1 MKNFKSFSP
10 KVDEKRR
17 LVLTRFYTGVKDS
30 NLFCYQITRIT
41 KNGSIDKRFKP
52 LYAYGTDEFDSVKE
66 FQHSGTGEKVKVFR
80 KPFKSVFGVREKN
93 NPSTIWKSTIKR

>member
-30 NLFCYQITRIT
+30 NSFCYQINKIT
-41 KNGSIDKRFKP
+41 KVGTLDKKFKP
-52 LYAYGTDEFDSVKE
+52 LYAFGTDDFNSVKS
-66 FQHSGTGEKVKVFR
+66 FSHSGNGQPVKVFR
-80 KPFKSVFGVREKN
+80 KPFKSVFGVEKKN
-93 NPSTIWKSTIKR
+93 DPVSVWRKI

>member
-30 NLFCYQITRIT
+30 NSFCYQITKIT
-41 KNGSIDKRFKP
+41 KVGTLDKKFKP
-52 LYAYGTDEFDSVKE
+52 LYAFGTDDFNSVKS
-66 FQHSGTGEKVKVFR
+66 FSHSGNGQTVKVFR
-80 KPFKSVFGVREKN
+80 KPFKSVFGVEKKN
-93 NPSTIWKSTIKR
+93 DPVSVWRKI

>member
-30 NLFCYQITRIT
+30 NSFCYQITKIT
-41 KNGSIDKRFKP
+41 KVGTLDKKFKP
-52 LYAYGTDEFDSVKE
+52 LYAFGTDDFNSVKL
-66 FQHSGTGEKVKVFR
+66 FSHSGNGQPVKVFR
-80 KPFKSVFGVREKN
+80 KPFKSVFGVEKKN
-93 NPSTIWKSTIKR
+93 DPVSVWRKI